1 MLVSSTRTHE
11 LTYLY
16 WSYCILKN
24 NRLDL
29 VLSVPLPGD
38 AASSLTEATLIEGFD
53 EVHRQVYFQPA
64 DRNRLVEVVAMRCA
78 ATLPSGEIPAL
89 TIARDSA
96 QPSITAS
103 LFDDGDWREGS
114 LQDIASVAQGAGLA
128 GPMILAGP
136 TSTTYLPGGWSAKLD
151 AQDNLIVT
159 REA

>member
-1 MLVSSTRTHE
+1 MRFVGQAFE
-11 LTYLY
+11 
-16 WSYCILKN
+16 
-24 NRLDL
+24 
-29 VLSVPLPGD
+29 LSVPLPEGACD
-38 AASSLTEATLIEGFD
+38 ALPEAALIEGFD

-64 DRNRLVEVVAMRCA
+64 DRNRLVEVVALRCA
-78 ATLPSGEIPAL
+78 ATLPAGEIPAL

-96 QPSITAS
+96 QPGITAS
-103 LFDDGDWREGS
+103 LFDDGDWREGA
-114 LQDIASVAQGAGLA
+114 LQDIASVGQGVAIA